1 MSSDKKESFW
11 FDYKITLGGILQT
24 IIIVITI
31 LGLLITMRDDIVE
44 NTQHRQNMV
53 IHFTREDKI
62 ALELLK
68 QKMDYIQ
75 ESLELI
81 RKDLEEFRKEGSD

>member
-1 MSSDKKESFW
+1 MKESNSSFW

-31 LGLLITMRDDIVE
+31 LGILITMRDDMVA
-44 NTQHRQNMV
+44 NTQHRQDMT
-53 IHFTREDKI
+53 IHFTNEDKI
-62 ALELLK
+62 DFELLK
-68 QKMDYIQ
+68 QKMIYIQ

-81 RKDLEEFRKEGSD
+81 RKDLEYIRKERGD